1 MFKIEY
7 DKMIGAKLYTMTY
20 DRLFF
25 SVEGASHVANHLRNT
40 LHADVYIISTVTGL
54 TVDYYWAD

>member
-1 MFKIEY
+1 MFKLEY
-7 DKMIGAKLYTMTY
+7 DKMVGTKIYTMTY

-25 SVEGASHVANHLRNT
+25 SVEAASRVASHLRNA
-40 LHADVYIISTVTGL
+40 LHADVYIISTVTGE